1 VIWDPEI
8 TFSGSRIQGSKK
20 APDPGS
26 VTLGRFSGPTDVTP
40 LDQLK
45 RCVLPGMKQQIYGM
59 FKYTFT
65 HWPHDMS
72 FRLVLETWL
81 SYIQVPHCSPLFP
94 QVLPSPQ

>member
-1 VIWDPEI
+1 
-8 TFSGSRIQGSKK
+8 
-20 APDPGS
+20 
-26 VTLGRFSGPTDVTP
+26 VTP

-45 RCVLPGMKQQIYGM
+45 RCVLPGMKQQIYSM

-81 SYIQVPHCSPLFP
+81 SYIQVPHYSPLFHHVLSGP
-94 QVLPSPQ
+94 Q

>member
-1 VIWDPEI
+1 
-8 TFSGSRIQGSKK
+8 
-20 APDPGS
+20 
-26 VTLGRFSGPTDVTP
+26 VTP

-81 SYIQVPHCSPLFP
+81 SYIQVQHCSPLFHHVLSIP
-94 QVLPSPQ
+94 Q

>member
-1 VIWDPEI
+1 
-8 TFSGSRIQGSKK
+8 
-20 APDPGS
+20 
-26 VTLGRFSGPTDVTP
+26 VTP
-40 LDQLK
+40 LEQLK

-81 SYIQVPHCSPLFP
+81 SYIQVLITT
-94 QVLPSPQ
+94 LPSLLSSLL